1 MKAFIPFGKLTTR
14 NIEIMTIALRKKLQ
28 RSCCVMVA
36 SWSHAE
42 GLDETIFS
50 LHIIPGFNS
59 EECTI
64 YEFNSWNELVDNYKR
79 LMEKENLK

>member
-1 MKAFIPFGKLTTR
+1 MKSFIPFGKLTKR
-14 NIEIMTIALRKKLQ
+14 NIEIMTITLRKRLQ
-28 RSCCVMVA
+28 RSCCITVA

-42 GLDETIFS
+42 GLDTTVFS

-64 YEFNSWNELVDNYKR
+64 YDFNSWDELVDNYKR
-79 LMEKENLK
+79 LMKKENLK